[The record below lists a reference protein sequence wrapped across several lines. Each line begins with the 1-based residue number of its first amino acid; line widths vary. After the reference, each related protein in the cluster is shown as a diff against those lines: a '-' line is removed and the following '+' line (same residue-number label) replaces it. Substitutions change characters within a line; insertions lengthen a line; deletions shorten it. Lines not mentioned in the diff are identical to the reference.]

1 MKNRK
6 KLIIFDLDGTLLDT
20 SEGILHCYHKTASM
34 LNLKKNPVENDSVVI
49 GGPLSDGFRTLY
61 DIPDEET
68 LAKAIDTYRKL
79 YANEGTTKF
88 SAYNGIDTA
97 LNKLKSDGY
106 QLGVAT
112 LKLEEYA
119 KSMLKNAGL
128 AKYFDII
135 HGWDGTEKSTKA
147 YTVTKVLFEQKCLA
161 KNAVLVGDSVYDKN
175 GAEIAGVD
183 FLGVTYGFG
192 IKKGDKTNSRF
203 DTVDS
208 PVELSEYFK
217 IKLE

>member
-1 MKNRK
+1 MKNTR

-20 SEGILHCYHKTASM
+20 SDGILHCYHKTASM
-34 LNLKKNPVENDSVVI
+34 LNLRKNSVENDSIVI

-79 YANEGTTKF
+79 YANEGITKF
-88 SAYNGIDTA
+88 SAYNGINTA
-97 LNKLKSDGY
+97 LSELKSDGY

-135 HGWDGTEKSTKA
+135 HGWNGTEKCTKA

-203 DTVDS
+203 DAVDS
-208 PVELSEYFK
+208 PVELTEYFK
-217 IKLE
+217 IN

>member
-1 MKNRK
+1 MKNTR

-20 SEGILHCYHKTASM
+20 SDGILHCYHKTASM
-34 LNLKKNPVENDSVVI
+34 LNLRKNSVENDSIVI

-79 YANEGTTKF
+79 YANEGITKF
-88 SAYNGIDTA
+88 SAYNGIDTS
-97 LNKLKSDGY
+97 LSELKSDGY

-135 HGWDGTEKSTKA
+135 HGWNGTEKCTKA

-208 PVELSEYFK
+208 PVELTEYFK
-217 IKLE
+217 IK

>member
-1 MKNRK
+1 MKNAK

-20 SEGILHCYHKTASM
+20 SEGILHCYHKTAKL
-34 LNLKKNPVENDSVVI
+34 LNLKKNPIDNDSIVI

-68 LAKAIDTYRKL
+68 LAKAIDT
-79 YANEGTTKF
+79 
-88 SAYNGIDTA
+88 A
-97 LNKLKSDGY
+97 LSKLKSDGY
-106 QLGVAT
+106 KLGVAT

-119 KSMLKNAGL
+119 KTMLNDAGL

-135 HGWDGTEKSTKA
+135 HGWDGTEKCTKS

-161 KNAVLVGDSVYDKN
+161 KDAVLVGDSVYDKK

-183 FLGVTYGFG
+183 FLGVIYGFG
-192 IKKGDKTNSRF
+192 IKQGDKTNSRF
-203 DTVDS
+203 DSVDS
-208 PVELSEYFK
+208 PVELTEYFK
-217 IKLE
+217 IN

>member
-1 MKNRK
+1 MKNTR

-20 SEGILHCYHKTASM
+20 SDGILHCYHKTASM
-34 LNLKKNPVENDSVVI
+34 LNLRKNSVENDSIVI

-68 LAKAIDTYRKL
+68 LAKAIDTYRNL
-79 YANEGTTKF
+79 YANEGITKF
-88 SAYNGIDTA
+88 SAYNGIDTS
-97 LNKLKSDGY
+97 LSELKSDGY

-128 AKYFDII
+128 AKY
-135 HGWDGTEKSTKA
+135 
-147 YTVTKVLFEQKCLA
+147 KVLFEQKCLS

-208 PVELSEYFK
+208 PVELTEYFK
-217 IKLE
+217 IN

>member
-1 MKNRK
+1 MKNTR

-20 SEGILHCYHKTASM
+20 SDGILHCYHKTASM
-34 LNLKKNPVENDSVVI
+34 LNLRKNSVENDSIVI

-79 YANEGTTKF
+79 YANEGITKF
-88 SAYNGIDTA
+88 SAYNGINTA
-97 LNKLKSDGY
+97 LSELKSGGY

-135 HGWDGTEKSTKA
+135 HGWNGTEKCTKA

-203 DTVDS
+203 DIVDS
-208 PVELSEYFK
+208 PVELTEYFK
-217 IKLE
+217 IN

>member
-1 MKNRK
+1 MKNTK

-34 LNLKKNPVENDSVVI
+34 LNLKKNPIDNDDSIVI

-68 LAKAIDTYRKL
+68 LAKAIDTYRNL
-79 YANEGTTKF
+79 YANEGITKF

-97 LNKLKSDGY
+97 LSELKSDGY

-135 HGWDGTEKSTKA
+135 HGWDGTEKCTKA
-147 YTVTKVLFEQKCLA
+147 YTITKVLFEQKCLA
-161 KNAVLVGDSVYDKN
+161 KDAVLVGDSVYDKN

-208 PVELSEYFK
+208 PVELTEYFK
-217 IKLE
+217 IN

>member
-1 MKNRK
+1 MKNTR

-20 SEGILHCYHKTASM
+20 SDGILHCYHKTASM
-34 LNLKKNPVENDSVVI
+34 LNLRKNSVENDSIVI

-68 LAKAIDTYRKL
+68 LAKAIDTYRNL
-79 YANEGTTKF
+79 YANEG
-88 SAYNGIDTA
+88 I
-97 LNKLKSDGY
+97 
-106 QLGVAT
+106 
-112 LKLEEYA
+112 
-119 KSMLKNAGL
+119 

-135 HGWDGTEKSTKA
+135 HGWNGTEKCTKA

-208 PVELSEYFK
+208 PVELTEYFK
-217 IKLE
+217 IN

>member
-79 YANEGTTKF
+79 YANEGITKF

-203 DTVDS
+203 DTVGS

-217 IKLE
+217 IK

>member
-1 MKNRK
+1 MKNTK

-20 SEGILHCYHKTASM
+20 SEGILHCYHKTAKL
-34 LNLKKNPVENDSVVI
+34 LNLKKNPIDNDSIVI

-79 YANEGTTKF
+79 YANEGITKF
-88 SAYNGIDTA
+88 SAYNGIDTS
-97 LNKLKSDGY
+97 LSELKSDGY

-135 HGWDGTEKSTKA
+135 HGWNGTEKCTKA

-183 FLGVTYGFG
+183 FLGVIYDFG
-192 IKKGDKTNSRF
+192 IKKGGKTNSRF

-208 PVELSEYFK
+208 SVELSEYFK
-217 IKLE
+217 IK

>member
-79 YANEGTTKF
+79 YANEGITKF

-217 IKLE
+217 IK